1 MPWAK
6 TPSPTL
12 SSAERAAEPPPGSA
26 ALSRAESLA
35 MRFPISMGVLLLCAF
50 FASQQAHA
58 DGDPARGEE
67 IYRRCMACHSIE
79 HDLVGPHHA
88 GLFGRKAG
96 SVPDFPYSQAMRNS
110 GIVWGEA
117 TLDVFLKNPQARVP
131 GSFMTFAG
139 LPDDGERAD
148 VIAYLKEA
156 TAIPPQADK
165 N

>member
-1 MPWAK
+1 
-6 TPSPTL
+6 
-12 SSAERAAEPPPGSA
+12 
-26 ALSRAESLA
+26 
-35 MRFPISMGVLLLCAF
+35 MRFPLSTGILLL
-50 FASQQAHA
+50 FALFTERPAQA
-58 DGDPARGEE
+58 DGDPARGAE

-110 GIVWGEA
+110 GIVWNEA

-139 LPDDGERAD
+139 LPGDTERAD
-148 VIAYLKEA
+148 VIAYLKQA
-156 TAIPPQADK
+156 TAISPAGK